1 MSKIIIYEDPDA
13 APNPVQVTLEGDTV
27 WLTQAQMAELF
38 GRERSVITKH
48 VRNVFR
54 DGELNQEAVR
64 AFFAHTAADGKPI
77 KPSSTIWMSLFRL
90 AIGSNPRAVCDFG
103 NGAHRF

>member
-1 MSKIIIYEDPDA
+1 MSEIIIYEDPDA
-13 APNPVQVTLEGDTV
+13 PNPVQVTLDGDTV

-54 DGELNQEAVR
+54 DG
-64 AFFAHTAADGKPI
+64 D
-77 KPSSTIWMSLFRL
+77 ST
-90 AIGSNPRAVCDFG
+90 FG
-103 NGAHRF
+103 VVSKVAEKEIYPE